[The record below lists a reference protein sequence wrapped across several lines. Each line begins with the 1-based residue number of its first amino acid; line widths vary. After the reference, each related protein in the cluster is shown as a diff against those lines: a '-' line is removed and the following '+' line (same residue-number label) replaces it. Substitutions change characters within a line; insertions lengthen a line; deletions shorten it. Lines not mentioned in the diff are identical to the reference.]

1 MVETGHTGKWCYM
14 DHTSPRHC
22 KEMIERHF
30 LPNSCQ
36 YFISRKQSNLIKFP
50 PAKICSTIMHS
61 RFGLGGCSKGITSR
75 WEAGQCTPWHQSHI
89 LLQLF
94 SILAHVF
101 STISWIFLGMTP
113 CRRANLGNLRTHRQN
128 FYIRDHEWPLY
139 FQRDITWWGCCLC
152 VSYLWYSLYNLPAG
166 ENRVAGGFPCRA
178 MAAGA
183 GQAQCKR
190 ASSSHLELSEEKWV
204 RHCSLSGL
212 GLWL

>member
-1 MVETGHTGKWCYM
+1 MVETGHTGKWYYM
-14 DHTSPRHC
+14 DHTSPKHC

-61 RFGLGGCSKGITSR
+61 RFGLGGRSKGITSR

-89 LLQLF
+89 LVQLF

-101 STISWIFLGMTP
+101 STIFWIFLGMTP

-128 FYIRDHEWPLY
+128 FYIKRPWVASLLPKGHNLV
-139 FQRDITWWGCCLC
+139 RMLALC
-152 VSYLWYSLYNLPAG
+152 VLPLIFTLQFTCWG
-166 ENRVAGGFPCRA
+166 
-178 MAAGA
+178 
-183 GQAQCKR
+183 K
-190 ASSSHLELSEEKWV
+190 
-204 RHCSLSGL
+204 
-212 GLWL
+212 